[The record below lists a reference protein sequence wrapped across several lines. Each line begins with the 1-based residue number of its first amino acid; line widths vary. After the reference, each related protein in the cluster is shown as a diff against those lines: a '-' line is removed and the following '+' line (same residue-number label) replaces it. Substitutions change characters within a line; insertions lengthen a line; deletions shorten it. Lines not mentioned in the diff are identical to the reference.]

1 MNIYSTS
8 CNQIEW
14 LREIT
19 HNDPINRISQ
29 VTGIPYAT
37 LYKRFKSNELA
48 TDEIIAIAH
57 SYDINPVEAL
67 VQTGVISEEEA
78 AGVRGD
84 EALRLC
90 NIESIAREIIR
101 RDNRKSGHAPGN
113 RQD

>member
-1 MNIYSTS
+1 MTTYSTS
-8 CNQIEW
+8 CNQIQW

-19 HNDPINRISQ
+19 HDDSINKISQ
-29 VTGIPYAT
+29 LTGIPYAT

-48 TDEIIAIAH
+48 TDEIITIAH
-57 SYDINPVEAL
+57 SYGINPVEAL

-84 EALRLC
+84 NALRLC

-101 RDNRKSGHAPGN
+101 RDNKKSGHAPSN
-113 RQD
+113 RRD